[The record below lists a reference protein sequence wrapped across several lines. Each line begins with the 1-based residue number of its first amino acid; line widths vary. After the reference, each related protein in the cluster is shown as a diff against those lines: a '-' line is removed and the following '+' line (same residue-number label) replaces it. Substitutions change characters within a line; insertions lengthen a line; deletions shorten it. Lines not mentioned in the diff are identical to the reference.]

1 MRLGKRLVLL
11 TAAVLALAI
20 GAAAAPSA
28 AGPARDPQVG
38 DQGNLGWVRCANLFQ
53 GTQEDVYLYP
63 FGDPQHPTVLSHKS
77 YGGVSSYMP
86 VGGQYTVAVPPP
98 RRGHQPGVDLHQL
111 LVGAGINYTVA
122 SIKSGSGQKL
132 RVLQD
137 QMAGTTGE
145 ALVRVIQASA
155 KESGVTVAIG
165 ADTLARDLASGSVTS
180 YQTVRPGTPTVT
192 FSASGGHASMPVSLP
207 SGSVHTIVVL
217 DGTSGLKI
225 DNLTDAAGSKDTP
238 KGGAATGFGG
248 TVPPPGPDLAPW
260 LATLAAGL
268 LLAAGGVLG
277 LRRSPP
283 CLRRG
288 VTGASRAADAHH
300 WLRRADRR
308 SPGPGSARWSPPG
321 PPPPGRPRAPA
332 RRARAWSGH
341 VAVPP

>member
-1 MRLGKRLVLL
+1 MRMGKRLVLL
-11 TAAVLALAI
+11 TAAVLALASPL
-20 GAAAAPSA
+20 ALAPSA
-28 AGPARDPQVG
+28 AQAGTRPAVG
-38 DQGNLGWVRCANLFQ
+38 DQGNIGWVRCANLSQ

-63 FGDPQHPTVLSHKS
+63 FGDPQDPTVLSHQS

-86 VGGQYTVAVPPP
+86 VGAGQYTLAVRPAGATASSPASISTSFM
-98 RRGHQPGVDLHQL
+98 
-111 LVGAGINYTVA
+111 VGAGINYTVA

-137 QMAGTTGE
+137 QMAGTKGE

-155 KESGVTVAIG
+155 KEPQVTVGIG

-225 DNLTDAAGSKDTP
+225 DNLTDAVGSKDTP

-248 TVPPPGPDLAPW
+248 TAPPAGPVLAPW

-277 LRRSPP
+277 LRRS
-283 CLRRG
+283 
-288 VTGASRAADAHH
+288 
-300 WLRRADRR
+300 RRAI
-308 SPGPGSARWSPPG
+308 A
-321 PPPPGRPRAPA
+321 
-332 RRARAWSGH
+332 
-341 VAVPP
+341 